1 MINFH
6 IYMID
11 GIGGIVIFVSNQKSA
26 VDFYTQKL
34 GFDVKGEY
42 PYKNTKWIEVAPKSS
57 TTTIS
62 LMEPNNDMITN
73 EEIKQAKKEMV
84 IMTNFW
90 FYTKNIND
98 TYKELL
104 EKGVHITEPK
114 KQDWGGIMSQ
124 IKDQD
129 NNILTLISSYE
140 DHVHNK

>member
-1 MINFH
+1 
-6 IYMID
+6 MID
-11 GIGGIVIFVSNQKSA
+11 SIGGIVIFVSNQAKA
-26 VDFYTQKL
+26 IEFYTQKL
-34 GFDVKGEY
+34 GFNIKGEY
-42 PYKNTKWIEVAPKSS
+42 PYKNTKWVEVAPKNS

-73 EEIKQAKKEMV
+73 EEIKQAKKEMGT
-84 IMTNFW
+84 MTNFW

>member
-1 MINFH
+1 
-6 IYMID
+6 MID
-11 GIGGIVIFVSNQKSA
+11 SIGGIVIFVSNQA
-26 VDFYTQKL
+26 RAIEFYTQKL

-42 PYKNTKWIEVAPKSS
+42 PYKNTKWVEVAPKNS

-62 LMEPNNDMITN
+62 LMEPNNDMMTN
-73 EEIKQAKKEMV
+73 EEIEQARKE
-84 IMTNFW
+84 IGTMTSLW

-98 TYKELL
+98 TYKELQ
-104 EKGVHITEPK
+104 EKGVNITEPK

-140 DHVHNK
+140 NHVHNK